1 MNITTKFET
10 GSVVYAVHPCRLICG
25 GQILLN
31 AETGQN
37 QAHADDIYI
46 VSPHEV
52 RGITASCRKNSGTE
66 ILYELSD
73 GAVRTEQELSA
84 SFGEAADRAVR
95 MYEKAGSGID
105 GKYGSTGCTRNE
117 ILKGAVCRKLQQ
129 ALKAVLSCDQLDR
142 FEEEFLKA
150 TQGLVFREA

>member
-10 GSVVYAVHPCRLICG
+10 GSIVYAVHPCRLICG

-31 AETGQN
+31 AGTGQK
-37 QAHADDIYI
+37 HIHGEDIYI

-52 RGITASCRKNSGTE
+52 RGITASCRKNSETE

-73 GAVRTEQELSA
+73 GATRTEQELSA
-84 SFGEAADRAVR
+84 SFEDAADHAVR
-95 MYEKAGSGID
+95 LYEKTCSGID
-105 GKYGSTGCTRNE
+105 GKYGSMGSTRNE
-117 ILKGAVCRKLQQ
+117 IMKEAVCRKLQQ
-129 ALKAVLSCDQLDR
+129 ALKAVLSCEQLER